1 MCHYLDKDKDK
12 DKDGAK
18 RCHPAIRTKPTAVY
32 KYVNYYNTQK
42 SKNKRYT
49 LPIEQDQKLKNRL
62 QNRFV
67 DNSNRDVEFGKLNF
81 FNKFFLTTASKS
93 T

>member
-1 MCHYLDKDKDK
+1 MLRIVNSICFKDLIK

-42 SKNKRYT
+42 NKNKRYT
-49 LPIEQDQKLKNRL
+49 LPIEQDQKLKT
-62 QNRFV
+62 RFCRT
-67 DNSNRDVEFGKLNF
+67 DFLIIPTEMLNSE
-81 FNKFFLTTASKS
+81 S
-93 T
+93 